1 MSNSNS
7 TPIVTLVASPNYGKA
22 SKWDKA
28 KRKINSTIVNK
39 ISGTFLQFRLYRSY
53 WHYKFF
59 GNKNVDAN
67 NNDIRN
73 THFLCEKPNYG
84 AGIGHQL
91 ANWNAGLYF
100 ANFFNIRFA
109 HYPFSTEK
117 WESFLGFGDGE
128 IKAKE
133 LERDRKFK
141 IVRLPRFNSM
151 DEKEIDLIRNIITSY
166 KRSNILFYLEA
177 DQGYKRQCDTS
188 AILSAKF
195 FGASARQKDKLI
207 FSKDTFNIA
216 VHIRRRMKIET
227 EEVWLSRGLNNSF
240 FSNALSEVL
249 NTIRTD
255 KKIEVYLF
263 SQGTVEEF
271 PEFEQFENIHYC
283 MDMGPIDSVL
293 HMINAD
299 LLISSKSSFSYKP
312 ALISKGIKICPETF
326 WHAYPA
332 TSDFLMADNTGK
344 FDKEKL
350 MTLPFHV

>member
-1 MSNSNS
+1 MSKSNNAPA
-7 TPIVTLVASPNYGKA
+7 TNLVASPNYGKA

-28 KRKINSTIVNK
+28 KRRINATIVNN
-39 ISGTFLQFRLYRSY
+39 INGTFLQFRWYRSY
-53 WHYKFF
+53 WHYKLF
-59 GNKNVDAN
+59 GNKNKGVSKN
-67 NNDIRN
+67 IRQ

-100 ANFFNIRFA
+100 AGYYNIRFA

-117 WESFLGFGDGE
+117 WESFLGFGEGE
-128 IKAKE
+128 VKAMD

-141 IVRLPRFNSM
+141 IVKLPRFNSM
-151 DEKEIDLIRNIITSY
+151 DKSEVDLIGKIIGSY
-166 KRSNILFYLEA
+166 RRKNILFYLET
-177 DQGYKRQCDTS
+177 DQGYKRQCDT
-188 AILSAKF
+188 ADILSEKF
-195 FGASARQKDKLI
+195 FNAEARKKDKLI
-207 FSKDTFNIA
+207 FSKDSFNIA

-227 EEVWLSRGLNNSF
+227 EEVWLSRGLTNQF
-240 FSNALSEVL
+240 FANALRNVL
-249 NTIRTD
+249 GVIHPD

-263 SQGTVEEF
+263 SQGAVEDF
-271 PEFEQFENIHYC
+271 PEFKEFDNMHYC
-283 MDMGPIDSVL
+283 VDMGPIDSVL

-326 WHAYPA
+326 WHAYPS
-332 TSDFLMADNTGK
+332 TKDFIMADNNGK

-350 MTLPFHV
+350 LALPVNA